1 MAALHTPTPHQSGAL
16 YFHLVRPVQVL
27 SQLFEQVR
35 RRDSFALIRPEMV
48 VANEYGDVSLQE
60 ISEADQ
66 GSMTSSAFIPPEMAS
81 AALLDAVDAEGRKA
95 AYVWNLGVTVYA
107 LLAGYPPFAS
117 TSVTECP
124 FFADFATSHRLA
136 CPPHFSTAA
145 IELLLDMLCVEPA
158 GRIRFEALERSIDE
172 WRRSAMVQTEPDI
185 ERKTMIRAR
194 SDSNVS
200 AILAALA
207 LRSSAPPSA
216 RLSSSP
222 ITAAEVS
229 SAGDMAAAQT
239 VAISAAHPV
248 EIPQVASALSGNG
261 SRGKAPA
268 CGWTLASACAGTGPV
283 TSSGCPGS
291 PSDGDSSSA
300 CASVEASPMNVSP
313 HATAAASAASSSTA
327 ADAAAFLPPP
337 PPAMSLHT
345 SPAVLD
351 GPHGVSAEMI
361 SRSLIAHPNSPR
373 SSAGMLA
380 RPNRPVAVMY
390 SPSSDLPRK
399 VSASFATSAGG
410 AGGWAGGIRPQGAR
424 ESGGG
429 SSTSGGA
436 LPPEKRSRV
445 KIKRLGWDVACPTGE
460 EGIHAAI
467 VSALGAMA
475 IPYQPHNDPVSGSF
489 GVLTGRAHYSDGMG
503 PGTMQASILVTSLCT
518 TSPLA
523 QSQEKTRA
531 DHAGWRIDV
540 TRFTG
545 DTFQFHAFY
554 RALRDHLR
562 PLFID
567 EGGMASFGAGPAMTG
582 PMSAEACMAP
592 THSFWGARGETN
604 RRTADK

>member
-1 MAALHTPTPHQSGAL
+1 
-16 YFHLVRPVQVL
+16 
-27 SQLFEQVR
+27 
-35 RRDSFALIRPEMV
+35 MV

-66 GSMTSSAFIPPEMAS
+66 GSMTSSAFMPPEMAS

-158 GRIRFEALERSIDE
+158 GRIRFEALDRSIDE
-172 WRRSAMVQTEPDI
+172 WRRSVMVQMEPPDI
-185 ERKTMIRAR
+185 EKKTMIRAR

-216 RLSSSP
+216 RLSSSA
-222 ITAAEVS
+222 IAAAAVS

-239 VAISAAHPV
+239 VTISAAHPV
-248 EIPQVASALSGNG
+248 EIPQVASALSGNV
-261 SRGKAPA
+261 SRGLAPA
-268 CGWTLASACAGTGPV
+268 CGWALASACAGAGPV
-283 TSSGCPGS
+283 TSSACPGS

-300 CASVEASPMNVSP
+300 CASVEASPMSVSLNVSP
-313 HATAAASAASSSTA
+313 HPTAAASADSAASSSTA

-337 PPAMSLHT
+337 PPGMSLHA

-351 GPHGVSAEMI
+351 GPHGVSAEII

-373 SSAGMLA
+373 SSVGMLA

-410 AGGWAGGIRPQGAR
+410 AGGWAGGMRPQGAR

-460 EGIHAAI
+460 EGILAAI
-467 VSALGAMA
+467 VSALGALA

>member
-1 MAALHTPTPHQSGAL
+1 
-16 YFHLVRPVQVL
+16 
-27 SQLFEQVR
+27 
-35 RRDSFALIRPEMV
+35 MV

-194 SDSNVS
+194 SDSYVS

-248 EIPQVASALSGNG
+248 EIPQVASALSG
-261 SRGKAPA
+261 KAPA

-283 TSSGCPGS
+283 TSRECPGS

-351 GPHGVSAEMI
+351 GPHGVSAEII

-373 SSAGMLA
+373 SSVGMLA

-460 EGIHAAI
+460 EGILAAI
-467 VSALGAMA
+467 VSALGALA

-554 RALRDHLR
+554 RALREHLR

>member
-1 MAALHTPTPHQSGAL
+1 
-16 YFHLVRPVQVL
+16 
-27 SQLFEQVR
+27 
-35 RRDSFALIRPEMV
+35 MV

-66 GSMTSSAFIPPEMAS
+66 GSMTSSAFMPPEMAS
-81 AALLDAVDAEGRKA
+81 AALLDTIDAEGRKA

-158 GRIRFEALERSIDE
+158 GRIRFEALDRSIDE

-216 RLSSSP
+216 RLSSAA

-239 VAISAAHPV
+239 VTISAAHPV
-248 EIPQVASALSGNG
+248 EIPQVASALSGNV
-261 SRGKAPA
+261 SRGLAPA
-268 CGWTLASACAGTGPV
+268 CGWALASACAGTGPV
-283 TSSGCPGS
+283 TSSACPGS

-313 HATAAASAASSSTA
+313 HPTAAASADSAASSSTA

-337 PPAMSLHT
+337 PPGMSLHA

-503 PGTMQASILVTSLCT
+503 PGTMQASILVTSVCT
-518 TSPLA
+518 SSPLA
-523 QSQEKTRA
+523 QSQETSRA

-567 EGGMASFGAGPAMTG
+567 EGGMASASACPAMTG

-592 THSFWGARGETN
+592 THSFWGARGETS
-604 RRTADK
+604 RRAADK

>member
-1 MAALHTPTPHQSGAL
+1 M
-16 YFHLVRPVQVL
+16 QVL

-194 SDSNVS
+194 SDSYVS

-248 EIPQVASALSGNG
+248 EIPQVASALSG
-261 SRGKAPA
+261 KAPA

-283 TSSGCPGS
+283 TSRECPGS

-351 GPHGVSAEMI
+351 GPHGVSAEII

-373 SSAGMLA
+373 SSVGMLA

-460 EGIHAAI
+460 EGILAAI
-467 VSALGAMA
+467 VSALGALA

-554 RALRDHLR
+554 RALREHLR

>member
-158 GRIRFEALERSIDE
+158 GRIRFEALDRSIDE

-351 GPHGVSAEMI
+351 GPHGVSAEII

-373 SSAGMLA
+373 SSVGMLA

>member
-207 LRSSAPPSA
+207 SIGAAVFVSHHGRGSIISWRHGCCSDGRHLGGAPCRNPTGGERTKRQREQGQGPCMRLDAGQRVRGHRPGHLEWVPWIPVRWRLVISLCECRSVSDERIPARYCRRLRCLLLDRRRCGGFSTATATGHELTYVPSSARRPS
-216 RLSSSP
+216 
-222 ITAAEVS
+222 
-229 SAGDMAAAQT
+229 
-239 VAISAAHPV
+239 
-248 EIPQVASALSGNG
+248 
-261 SRGKAPA
+261 
-268 CGWTLASACAGTGPV
+268 W
-283 TSSGCPGS
+283 
-291 PSDGDSSSA
+291 
-300 CASVEASPMNVSP
+300 
-313 HATAAASAASSSTA
+313 
-327 ADAAAFLPPP
+327 
-337 PPAMSLHT
+337 
-345 SPAVLD
+345 
-351 GPHGVSAEMI
+351 
-361 SRSLIAHPNSPR
+361 
-373 SSAGMLA
+373 
-380 RPNRPVAVMY
+380 
-390 SPSSDLPRK
+390 
-399 VSASFATSAGG
+399 
-410 AGGWAGGIRPQGAR
+410 
-424 ESGGG
+424 
-429 SSTSGGA
+429 
-436 LPPEKRSRV
+436 RV
-445 KIKRLGWDVACPTGE
+445 G
-460 EGIHAAI
+460 
-467 VSALGAMA
+467 
-475 IPYQPHNDPVSGSF
+475 
-489 GVLTGRAHYSDGMG
+489 
-503 PGTMQASILVTSLCT
+503 
-518 TSPLA
+518 
-523 QSQEKTRA
+523 
-531 DHAGWRIDV
+531 
-540 TRFTG
+540 
-545 DTFQFHAFY
+545 
-554 RALRDHLR
+554 
-562 PLFID
+562 
-567 EGGMASFGAGPAMTG
+567 
-582 PMSAEACMAP
+582 
-592 THSFWGARGETN
+592 
-604 RRTADK
+604 

>member
-1 MAALHTPTPHQSGAL
+1 
-16 YFHLVRPVQVL
+16 
-27 SQLFEQVR
+27 
-35 RRDSFALIRPEMV
+35 
-48 VANEYGDVSLQE
+48 
-60 ISEADQ
+60 
-66 GSMTSSAFIPPEMAS
+66 
-81 AALLDAVDAEGRKA
+81 
-95 AYVWNLGVTVYA
+95 
-107 LLAGYPPFAS
+107 
-117 TSVTECP
+117 
-124 FFADFATSHRLA
+124 
-136 CPPHFSTAA
+136 
-145 IELLLDMLCVEPA
+145 
-158 GRIRFEALERSIDE
+158 
-172 WRRSAMVQTEPDI
+172 
-185 ERKTMIRAR
+185 
-194 SDSNVS
+194 
-200 AILAALA
+200 
-207 LRSSAPPSA
+207 
-216 RLSSSP
+216 
-222 ITAAEVS
+222 
-229 SAGDMAAAQT
+229 
-239 VAISAAHPV
+239 
-248 EIPQVASALSGNG
+248 
-261 SRGKAPA
+261 
-268 CGWTLASACAGTGPV
+268 
-283 TSSGCPGS
+283 
-291 PSDGDSSSA
+291 
-300 CASVEASPMNVSP
+300 
-313 HATAAASAASSSTA
+313 
-327 ADAAAFLPPP
+327 
-337 PPAMSLHT
+337 
-345 SPAVLD
+345 
-351 GPHGVSAEMI
+351 
-361 SRSLIAHPNSPR
+361 
-373 SSAGMLA
+373 MLA

-410 AGGWAGGIRPQGAR
+410 AGGWAGGMRPQGAR

-460 EGIHAAI
+460 EGILAAI
-467 VSALGAMA
+467 VSALGALA

-567 EGGMASFGAGPAMTG
+567 EGGMASFGAGPALTG
-582 PMSAEACMAP
+582 PMSADACMAP